1 MMKSY
6 VRYMVALALVA
17 SAPAAA
23 QSGRAGNDT
32 ARAGRWQHRGEQ
44 GHEARPPFQR
54 LVALRQEL
62 QLTDAQVARVQEI
75 GQRLQQR
82 NAPLRA
88 QLATQSEQFKAQRR
102 AQMERLSPEARRDT
116 LRTLRQ
122 RGRRRD
128 VPESMRAPMQQM
140 RENTRA
146 AMQEVQ
152 SVLTPQQKE
161 RAGELMRREHGRRGD
176 EGQRGRGGR
185 RGGREGKEPQGTGA
199 VRS

>member
-17 SAPAAA
+17 SAPVAA
-23 QSGRAGNDT
+23 QTGGTGNDT
-32 ARAGRWQHRGEQ
+32 PRAGRWQQ
-44 GHEARPPFQR
+44 GREARPPFQR

-62 QLTDAQVARVQEI
+62 QLTDAQVARIQEI

-116 LRTLRQ
+116 LRSLRQ
-122 RGRRRD
+122 DGRRRRQ
-128 VPESMRAPMQQM
+128 VPESMRVPMQQM

-146 AMQEVQ
+146 AMDEVQ
-152 SVLTPQQKE
+152 TVLTPQQKE
-161 RAGELMRREHGRRGD
+161 RARALMRQERGRRGE
-176 EGQRGRGGR
+176 EGRRGQAGR
-185 RGGREGKEPQGTGA
+185 RGGRQERAQPGTGT